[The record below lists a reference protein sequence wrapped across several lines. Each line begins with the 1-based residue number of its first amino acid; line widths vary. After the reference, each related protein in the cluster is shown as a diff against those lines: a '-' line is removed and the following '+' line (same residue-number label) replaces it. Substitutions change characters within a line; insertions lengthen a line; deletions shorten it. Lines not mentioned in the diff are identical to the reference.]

1 MSLSRSIFEAPPPP
15 PAPVP
20 TGGRVAAGVLDNQSS
35 FAEDSIPL
43 RILLLLMDEVFN
55 LKQRN
60 LWFRRRMVAFLQQIV
75 RATFGGSINRKI
87 RDFVGW
93 LTSEEQVVEYL

>member
-1 MSLSRSIFEAPPPP
+1 MSNWRPALAAPPG
-15 PAPVP
+15 PAE
-20 TGGRVAAGVLDNQSS
+20 GRVAAGVLDNQSS

-55 LKQRN
+55 IKQRN
-60 LWFRRRMVAFLQQIV
+60 LWFRRRMIAFLQQIV

-87 RDFVGW
+87 RDFVAW
-93 LTSEEQVVEYL
+93 LTCEEQVVEYLKAFL